1 MSPAATLQFHD
12 AGTKSTCCP
21 NCGADS
27 YEHADAKRRIAE
39 LESQVRILSDKASAA
54 GEPPIFLRAS
64 VGVGV
69 GVGGGGGE
77 VGGRQRTLC

>member
-27 YEHADAKRRIAE
+27 YEHSDAKRRIAE

-54 GEPPIFLRAS
+54 GEPPIFFFPRAS
-64 VGVGV
+64 VD
-69 GVGGGGGE
+69 VGGWGE
-77 VGGRQRTLC
+77 R

>member
-1 MSPAATLQFHD
+1 MSPAATLQFHN

-27 YEHADAKRRIAE
+27 YEHADARRRIAE

-54 GEPPIFLRAS
+54 GESPFFSGP
-64 VGVGV
+64 VWVCV
-69 GVGGGGGE
+69 W
-77 VGGRQRTLC
+77 GGRGEDRMKSKDRC